1 MIKTRNI
8 TTWMMDLLNIAK
20 ERGKKVEYDFNYW
33 KSYYEKGMT
42 PKVAFD
48 EALKSKSL
56 GKF

>member
-1 MIKTRNI
+1 
-8 TTWMMDLLNIAK
+8 MMDLLNIAK
-20 ERGKKVEYDFNYW
+20 ERGKKVEYNFNHW